1 MPLTI
6 ATVNVNGIRAA
17 VKKRHEDNLGMLPWL
32 EETSADVVLLQEV
45 RSTDDQARAALAPA
59 LEAGWHWV
67 GAENALAKGRA
78 GVGILSRAELDD
90 VRVGFGSDEF
100 DRMGRYISGVL
111 RAADSGIAEDV
122 RIASLYLPS
131 GSAKTAEVPQ
141 LSSFGSRMK
150 TTPLSASSR
159 QVAFTS
165 SATKEM
171 PVKVPMRSSWPS
183 GVKSTM
189 PEPVRPTPSGRRSR
203 PRHH

>member
-67 GAENALAKGRA
+67 GAENELAKGRA

-131 GSAKTAEVPQ
+131 GSAKTEKQDEKYRFLDALDQ
-141 LSSFGSRMK
+141 
-150 TTPLSASSR
+150 
-159 QVAFTS
+159 
-165 SATKEM
+165 
-171 PVKVPMRSSWPS
+171 
-183 GVKSTM
+183 KS
-189 PEPVRPTPSGRRSR
+189 VV
-203 PRHH
+203 